1 MVFLGKKHGAII
13 RRIITYILIVF
24 FIIVS
29 FTPIYWMI
37 SSSFKTPKDVLAI
50 PPKIIF
56 KPIIDN
62 YEHVLLKSPIVDFK
76 KSLLN
81 SIIVAFCTTFVAL
94 LISIPAA
101 YTFSRYEFKGKS
113 AIGWFVLMTRMLPQ
127 FGILLPY
134 YIMFSRLKMLD
145 TYIVLILINL
155 SFILSFS
162 VLMMNGFFKEIPRE
176 LEEAAQ
182 VDGCTRIQAIF
193 KIILPLASPG
203 MAATAIF
210 LVILSWNEF
219 LFALILTGAAT
230 KTAPVAIYGFI
241 GFREIAWG
249 QLTAAGTLI
258 TIPII
263 IFFLM
268 VQRNF
273 IRGMTMGAIK

>member
-56 KPIIDN
+56 KPNIDN
-62 YEHVLLKSPIVDFK
+62 YKHILLKSPIVDFK

-81 SIIVAFCTTFVAL
+81 SIIVAFSTTFAAL

-113 AIGWFVLMTRMLPQ
+113 EMQWFILMTRMLPQ

-145 TYIVLILINL
+145 SYLVLILINL
-155 SFILSFS
+155 SFTLSFS
-162 VLMMNGFFKEIPRE
+162 VMMMNGFFKEIPRE

-182 VDGCTRIQAIF
+182 VDGCTRIQAVF
-193 KIILPLASPG
+193 KIIFPLASPG

-219 LFALILTGAAT
+219 LFALMLTGANT

>member
-1 MVFLGKKHGAII
+1 MVVLGKKRGVII
-13 RRIITYILIVF
+13 RRIITYILIVS

-37 SSSFKTPKDVLAI
+37 SSSFKIPRDVLSI

-56 KPIIDN
+56 KPTIDN
-62 YEHVLLKSPIVDFK
+62 YKNVLLKSPIVNFPK
-76 KSLLN
+76 CLSN
-81 SIIVAFCTTFVAL
+81 SIIVAFFTTFGAL

-101 YTFSRYEFKGKS
+101 YTFSRYEFKGKP
-113 AIGWFVLMTRMLPQ
+113 ALQWFILMIRMLPQ

-145 TYIVLILINL
+145 SYIVLILINL
-155 SFILSFS
+155 SFTLSFA
-162 VLMMNGFFKEIPRE
+162 VMMMNGFFKEIPRE

-182 VDGCTRIQAIF
+182 VDGCTRIKAIF
-193 KIILPLASPG
+193 KIIFPLASPG

-210 LVILSWNEF
+210 LIILSWNEF
-219 LFALILTGAAT
+219 LFALILTGANT
-230 KTAPVAIYGFI
+230 KTAPVATYGFI

-263 IFFLM
+263 IFFLL